1 MCKKI
6 TFLLILSLLIISC
19 SEDNSSGPSNENGSG
34 SQGSEIPCN
43 TSNEGM
49 VIKPADSETE
59 RICKDGV
66 WEVVLNSSSSVQV
79 VESSSSEIIN
89 IPVPVNSSANEIFSS
104 SGEESS
110 SSILSSGETRESS
123 SSETEIIEQS
133 SSSSEEFIESSS
145 SEETKLYLCEDGE
158 TYVLDPANCEKV
170 SSSSVIVVSSSSDNK
185 PISSSSDVQE
195 SSSSEM
201 SSSSVKIDSSSSTI
215 ESSSSN
221 ISSSSNTE
229 SSSGESSSSSLVFT
243 GACKTATEDNC
254 VYGTLYDDR
263 DGKTYKTVKIGDQE
277 WMAENLNYEVA
288 RISNTSIKSTCYIK
302 WIDSEN
308 PRVEQPD
315 SCTKYGRYYS
325 WTAAID
331 SISLYN
337 NESLSCGG
345 STKPCDNLSNLK
357 VRGVCPEGWHLPSS
371 EEWSKLIYFVG
382 EDESALLLKSSEYW
396 DVSPGIDSFGYTVL
410 PAGYVSNG
418 TSYQIRG
425 EARFWTATDYDK
437 YSAKSVLFNY
447 YSATPDKVSINNT
460 GGRKVAHEAYSVRCI
475 RD

>member
-66 WEVVLNSSSSVQV
+66 WEVVLSSSSSVQV

-104 SGEESS
+104 SAEESS
-110 SSILSSGETRESS
+110 SSILSSGETTESS

-170 SSSSVIVVSSSSDNK
+170 SSSSVVNVSSSSDNK

-201 SSSSVKIDSSSSTI
+201 SSSSVNQ
-215 ESSSSN
+215 ESSSSKVESSSSIN

-229 SSSGESSSSSLVFT
+229 SSSSGESSSSSLVFT
-243 GACKTATEDNC
+243 GVCKTELEDYC
-254 VYGTLYDDR
+254 TYGSLYDER
-263 DGKTYKTVKIGDQE
+263 DGQTYKTVKIGEQW
-277 WMAENLNYEVA
+277 WMAENLKFKDADSTRLKCQNDNNENCEMYGYLYSRKAALQDCPLGWRLPMGEDFLQLRDFVSENKDKGK
-288 RISNTSIKSTCYIK
+288 RIGQSLRSQNGGWNTTAIGAGVDAFGMNILSGGGYDGIYGFYAISKNALFWQGDSVTSASTCKYYT
-302 WIDSEN
+302 
-308 PRVEQPD
+308 RVYYD
-315 SCTKYGRYYS
+315 YGSDGTDFIVGRLAGDRGYNCGSGGDYY
-325 WTAAID
+325 
-331 SISLYN
+331 Y
-337 NESLSCGG
+337 
-345 STKPCDNLSNLK
+345 
-357 VRGVCPEGWHLPSS
+357 
-371 EEWSKLIYFVG
+371 
-382 EDESALLLKSSEYW
+382 
-396 DVSPGIDSFGYTVL
+396 
-410 PAGYVSNG
+410 
-418 TSYQIRG
+418 
-425 EARFWTATDYDK
+425 
-437 YSAKSVLFNY
+437 
-447 YSATPDKVSINNT
+447 
-460 GGRKVAHEAYSVRCI
+460 VRCI
-475 RD
+475 KD

>member
-6 TFLLILSLLIISC
+6 TFLLIFSLLIISC

-89 IPVPVNSSANEIFSS
+89 IPVPVNSSANENFSS
-104 SGEESS
+104 IGEESS
-110 SSILSSGETRESS
+110 SSILSSGETTESS

-185 PISSSSDVQE
+185 PISSSSDIQE

-201 SSSSVKIDSSSSTI
+201 SSSSVNQ
-215 ESSSSN
+215 ESSSSKAESSSSIN
-221 ISSSSNTE
+221 ISSSSNAE
-229 SSSGESSSSSLVFT
+229 SSSSEKSSSSSLVFT
-243 GACKTATEDNC
+243 GVCKTATEDNC

-263 DGKTYKTVKIGDQE
+263 DGKTYKTVKIGEQW
-277 WMAENLNYEVA
+277 WMAENLRYEDVEQ
-288 RISNTSIKSTCYIK
+288 STCYK
-302 WIDSEN
+302 EDSEN
-308 PRVEQPD
+308 CRI
-315 SCTKYGRYYS
+315 YGR
-325 WTAAID
+325 
-331 SISLYN
+331 LYKRKGALN
-337 NESLSCGG
+337 
-345 STKPCDNLSNLK
+345 D
-357 VRGVCPEGWHLPSS
+357 CPTGWHLPTQ
-371 EEWSKLIYFVG
+371 EEWYSLRKYVLKNSGRTYAGRELRADTLWDTSKLGVG
-382 EDESALLLKSSEYW
+382 Y
-396 DVSPGIDSFGYTVL
+396 DSFGFSALPGGAYDANYGWWGMSKHAVFWLSDVYKAGSIDCYTF
-410 PAGYVSNG
+410 S
-418 TSYQIRG
+418 QIRYNEDTG
-425 EARFWTATDYDK
+425 GAYSDGSDLSIGRSSGICEQ
-437 YSAKSVLFNY
+437 YSASK
-447 YSATPDKVSINNT
+447 
-460 GGRKVAHEAYSVRCI
+460 YSVRCI
-475 RD
+475 KD

>member
-6 TFLLILSLLIISC
+6 TFLLIFSLLIISC

-89 IPVPVNSSANEIFSS
+89 IPVPVNSSANENFSS
-104 SGEESS
+104 IGEESS
-110 SSILSSGETRESS
+110 SSILSSGETTESS

-195 SSSSEM
+195 SSSSTK
-201 SSSSVKIDSSSSTI
+201 SSSSVTESSSSTI
-215 ESSSSN
+215 DSSSAEESSSSVLN
-221 ISSSSNTE
+221 SVYNASENT
-229 SSSGESSSSSLVFT
+229 LT
-243 GACKTATEDNC
+243 DM
-254 VYGTLYDDR
+254 R
-263 DGKTYKTVKIGDQE
+263 DGQVYKTVTVGTQI
-277 WMAENLNYEVA
+277 WMSENLNYLPNDTVGTIWA
-288 RISNTSIKSTCYIK
+288 
-302 WIDSEN
+302 
-308 PRVEQPD
+308 
-315 SCTKYGRYYS
+315 GR
-325 WTAAID
+325 T
-331 SISLYN
+331 L
-337 NESLSCGG
+337 CGG
-345 STKPCDNLSNLK
+345 GAWKTTTEGNCEIFGRLYEEDFASIIKYTQAICPDGWSLPTKAQYQELISSLGDDAANKMRIDNP
-357 VRGVCPEGWHLPSS
+357 V
-371 EEWSKLIYFVG
+371 
-382 EDESALLLKSSEYW
+382 YW
-396 DVSPGIDSFGYTVL
+396 DVDD
-410 PAGYVSNG
+410 
-418 TSYQIRG
+418 
-425 EARFWTATDYDK
+425 ATNQSGF
-437 YSAKSVLFNY
+437 SAVPSGY
-447 YSATPDKVSINNT
+447 YSLAKGFNPIYEQNTPVVALFFDRKSQTGNSTIMIVDNTINYMQFGDKQFAAI
-460 GGRKVAHEAYSVRCI
+460 RCI
-475 RD
+475 KN

>member
-1 MCKKI
+1 MYKKI

-66 WEVVLNSSSSVQV
+66 WEVVLSSSSSVQV

-89 IPVPVNSSANEIFSS
+89 IPVPVNSSANENFSS
-104 SGEESS
+104 SAEESS
-110 SSILSSGETRESS
+110 SSILSSGETTESS

-201 SSSSVKIDSSSSTI
+201 SSSSEKQ
-215 ESSSSN
+215 ESSSSKV
-221 ISSSSNTE
+221 
-229 SSSGESSSSSLVFT
+229 ESSSSITSSSNAESSNSSSSLSD
-243 GACKTATEDNC
+243 GYDANNN
-254 VYGTLYDDR
+254 TLTDPR
-263 DGKTYKTVKIGDQE
+263 DGQIYKTVTIGSQV
-277 WMAENLNYEVA
+277 WMAENLNYLPEDTVGTIWA
-288 RISNTSIKSTCYIK
+288 GKSVCGGGEWRSLVEGDCSTYGRLYESSFMNKTAYIK
-302 WIDSEN
+302 EICPTGWSLPTKGQYETLISFLGDDAGNKLKIDN
-308 PRVEQPD
+308 PIYWTIND
-315 SCTKYGRYYS
+315 STNQSGFS
-325 WTAAID
+325 AI
-331 SISLYN
+331 
-337 NESLSCGG
+337 
-345 STKPCDNLSNLK
+345 
-357 VRGVCPEGWHLPSS
+357 
-371 EEWSKLIYFVG
+371 
-382 EDESALLLKSSEYW
+382 
-396 DVSPGIDSFGYTVL
+396 
-410 PAGYVSNG
+410 PAGDWSIHYGFNEYYKSDIALASFAMEQYYADNALKIKDDEYFFTG
-418 TSYQIRG
+418 YGSY
-425 EARFWTATDYDK
+425 
-437 YSAKSVLFNY
+437 Y
-447 YSATPDKVSINNT
+447 YIA
-460 GGRKVAHEAYSVRCI
+460 VRCI
-475 RD
+475 RK

>member
-1 MCKKI
+1 MKKLFVFI
-6 TFLLILSLLIISC
+6 PLLFLFAC
-19 SEDNSSGPSNENGSG
+19 SDESSSGPTNENS
-34 SQGSEIPCN
+34 SDSHSSEIPCN

-66 WEVVLNSSSSVQV
+66 WEVVLSSSSSVQV

-110 SSILSSGETRESS
+110 SSILSSGETTESS
-123 SSETEIIEQS
+123 SSETEIIEFS

-158 TYVLDPANCEKV
+158 TYVLDTANCEKV

-185 PISSSSDVQE
+185 PISSSSVVQE

-201 SSSSVKIDSSSSTI
+201 SSSSVNQ
-215 ESSSSN
+215 ESSSSKVESSSSIN
-221 ISSSSNTE
+221 SSSSSNTE
-229 SSSGESSSSSLVFT
+229 SSSSGESSSSSLVFT

-288 RISNTSIKSTCYIK
+288 QISKTSIGSTCYLK

-308 PRVEQPD
+308 PRVPQPD
-315 SCTKYGRYYS
+315 SCTKYGRYYT

-345 STKPCDNLSNLK
+345 STKPCDTLSNLK

-371 EEWSKLIYFVG
+371 KEWSKLIYFVG

-447 YSATPDKVSINNT
+447 YSATPDKVSIDNT

>member
-104 SGEESS
+104 SAEESS
-110 SSILSSGETRESS
+110 SSILSSGETTESS
-123 SSETEIIEQS
+123 SSETEIIEFS

-170 SSSSVIVVSSSSDNK
+170 SSSSAIVVSSSSDNK
-185 PISSSSDVQE
+185 PISSSSVVQE

-201 SSSSVKIDSSSSTI
+201 SSSSVKQ
-215 ESSSSN
+215 ESSSSKVESSSSIN

-229 SSSGESSSSSLVFT
+229 SSSSEESSSSSFV
-243 GACKTATEDNC
+243 GCIM
-254 VYGTLYDDR
+254 GSLYDDR
-263 DGKTYKTVKIGDQE
+263 DGKTYKTVKIGEQE
-277 WMAENLNYEVA
+277 WMAENLNYHYIRGTTGSA
-288 RISNTSIKSTCYIK
+288 RYSCYGK
-302 WIDSEN
+302 EEEN
-308 PRVEQPD
+308 CDV
-315 SCTKYGRYYS
+315 YGALYP
-325 WTAAID
+325 WTVAID
-331 SISLYN
+331 SAFLDSSSGIKCGSEAFKSCSLPA
-337 NESLSCGG
+337 
-345 STKPCDNLSNLK
+345 KWK
-357 VRGVCPEGWHLPSS
+357 GVCPDGWHLPSLK
-371 EEWSKLIYFVG
+371 EWRILVQYIGDGHGLK
-382 EDESALLLKSSEYW
+382 LKSKGYW
-396 DVSPGIDSFGYTVL
+396 DPEGTDDVCFSAK
-410 PAGYVSNG
+410 PAGERESYVYRALGYEAHFWTSEMFSGDYAYEIKFSQNGIG
-418 TSYQIRG
+418 TSDML
-425 EARFWTATDYDK
+425 ATTYDQ
-437 YSAKSVLFNY
+437 N
-447 YSATPDKVSINNT
+447 
-460 GGRKVAHEAYSVRCI
+460 SVRCI
-475 RD
+475 KD

>member
-66 WEVVLNSSSSVQV
+66 WEVVLSSSSSVQV

-110 SSILSSGETRESS
+110 SSILSSGETTESS

-170 SSSSVIVVSSSSDNK
+170 SSSSVVNVSSSSDNK

-201 SSSSVKIDSSSSTI
+201 SSSSVKQ
-215 ESSSSN
+215 ESSSSKVESSSSIN

-229 SSSGESSSSSLVFT
+229 SSSSGESSSSLND
-243 GACKTATEDNC
+243 GYDAINN
-254 VYGTLYDDR
+254 TLTDSR
-263 DGKTYKTVKIGDQE
+263 DGQVYKTVTIGTQV
-277 WMAENLNYEVA
+277 WMAENLNYLPEDTVSTIWAGKSVCGGGEWKSVA
-288 RISNTSIKSTCYIK
+288 EGDCSIYGRLYESSFTNKPAYIK
-302 WIDSEN
+302 EICPTGWSLPTYQQFKKLDSLLDGN
-308 PRVEQPD
+308 SANKMKSKNDDYWP
-315 SCTKYGRYYS
+315 SGNAT
-325 WTAAID
+325 
-331 SISLYN
+331 
-337 NESLSCGG
+337 NESGFSAIPSGYYHP
-345 STKPCDNLSNLK
+345 S
-357 VRGVCPEGWHLPSS
+357 RGFDYSYS
-371 EEWSKLIYFVG
+371 EEEKIAAFALEEYQGSNSVFWIYDTK
-382 EDESALLLKSSEYW
+382 DE
-396 DVSPGIDSFGYTVL
+396 VSVSGMGSRI
-410 PAGYVSNG
+410 YV
-418 TSYQIRG
+418 
-425 EARFWTATDYDK
+425 AF
-437 YSAKSVLFNY
+437 
-447 YSATPDKVSINNT
+447 
-460 GGRKVAHEAYSVRCI
+460 RCI
-475 RD
+475 KD

>member
-66 WEVVLNSSSSVQV
+66 WEVVLSSSSSVQV

-89 IPVPVNSSANEIFSS
+89 IPVPVNSSANENFSS
-104 SGEESS
+104 IGEESS
-110 SSILSSGETRESS
+110 SSILSPGETTESS

-133 SSSSEEFIESSS
+133 SSSSEEIVESSS

-185 PISSSSDVQE
+185 PISSSSDIQE

-201 SSSSVKIDSSSSTI
+201 SSSSVNQ
-215 ESSSSN
+215 ESSSSKAESSSSIN

-229 SSSGESSSSSLVFT
+229 SSSSGESSSSSLVFT
-243 GACKTATEDNC
+243 GVCKTELEDYC
-254 VYGTLYDDR
+254 TYGSLYDER
-263 DGKTYKTVKIGDQE
+263 DGQTYKTVKIGEQW
-277 WMAENLNYEVA
+277 WMAENLKFKDA
-288 RISNTSIKSTCYIK
+288 DSTRLKCQN
-302 WIDSEN
+302 D
-308 PRVEQPD
+308 
-315 SCTKYGRYYS
+315 
-325 WTAAID
+325 
-331 SISLYN
+331 N
-337 NESLSCGG
+337 NENCEMYGYLYSRKAALQDCPLGWRLPMEDDLMQLRKFVSNNKEKGKTIGQSLRSQNGG
-345 STKPCDNLSNLK
+345 WDNTAIGAGVDAFGLNILS
-357 VRGVCPEGWHLPSS
+357 GG
-371 EEWSKLIYFVG
+371 
-382 EDESALLLKSSEYW
+382 
-396 DVSPGIDSFGYTVL
+396 
-410 PAGYVSNG
+410 GYVGRDGFYNISKNAFFWQG
-418 TSYQIRG
+418 DSVTSFPYCEYYTRVYYDYG
-425 EARFWTATDYDK
+425 VDDTDFVVGRQRADVCFNCG
-437 YSAKSVLFNY
+437 SAGNFFY
-447 YSATPDKVSINNT
+447 
-460 GGRKVAHEAYSVRCI
+460 VRCI
-475 RD
+475 KD

>member
-104 SGEESS
+104 SAEESS
-110 SSILSSGETRESS
+110 SSILISGETTESS

-201 SSSSVKIDSSSSTI
+201 SSSSMKQ
-215 ESSSSN
+215 ESSSSKAESSSSIN
-221 ISSSSNTE
+221 ISSSSELENG
-229 SSSGESSSSSLVFT
+229 SSSSEESSSSGFVGCIMGS
-243 GACKTATEDNC
+243 
-254 VYGTLYDDR
+254 LYDDR
-263 DGKTYKTVKIGDQE
+263 DGKTYKTVKIGEQE
-277 WMAENLNYEVA
+277 WMAENLNYDVQNYESSYRSWCYDGEVD
-288 RISNTSIKSTCYIK
+288 NC
-302 WIDSEN
+302 
-308 PRVEQPD
+308 Q
-315 SCTKYGRYYS
+315 KYGRLYRWS
-325 WTAAID
+325 VVID
-331 SISLYN
+331 SLTLANDSAITCGCRKSGEGICTIPYKWKGICPN
-337 NESLSCGG
+337 GWHIPTQNEWGDLVNFVGG
-345 STKPCDNLSNLK
+345 SDIAGKK
-357 VRGVCPEGWHLPSS
+357 
-371 EEWSKLIYFVG
+371 
-382 EDESALLLKSSEYW
+382 LKSSEGW
-396 DVSPGIDSFGYTVL
+396 VSLGGINGTDEFCFAGS
-410 PAGYVSNG
+410 PAGYRSGSASYSND
-418 TSYQIRG
+418 YMY
-425 EARFWTATDYDK
+425 FWTADQYESGSTNAYAMYGFYK
-437 YSAKSVLFNY
+437 SNIFYSCYESTCVKAF
-447 YSATPDKVSINNT
+447 PI
-460 GGRKVAHEAYSVRCI
+460 RCI
-475 RD
+475 KD